1 MSKYCG
7 KLGFVK
13 TVETERGIYEE
24 QIVERTYKGDVLAS
38 RVNRESPDKINGD
51 ITVNNRLSIVGD
63 SFFNENAF
71 CLRYATWMGVK
82 WNINSIEVLRPRMI
96 LSLGGVYNETES

>member
-24 QIVERTYKGDVLAS
+24 QIVERTYKGDVLTS
-38 RVNRESPDKINGD
+38 RVNRESPDKVNGD
-51 ITVNNRLSIVGD
+51 ITVNNRLSIVCD

-96 LSLGGVYNETES
+96 LSLGGVYNETKN

>member
-24 QIVERTYKGDVLAS
+24 QIIERTYKGDVLTS
-38 RVNRESPDKINGD
+38 RVSRESPDKVNGD
-51 ITVNNRLSIVGD
+51 LTVSNRLSIVGD
-63 SFFNENAF
+63 SFLNENAF
-71 CLRYATWMGVK
+71 VLRYATWMGVK

-96 LSLGGVYNETES
+96 LSLGGVYSETEN